1 MKGSRTK
8 GGKGG
13 GGWGKELKGSIN
25 RFAGLIYSGS
35 VGGSEMQRTL
45 PSITKADKE

>member
-8 GGKGG
+8 GERE
-13 GGWGKELKGSIN
+13 GGWGKELKGRIN

-45 PSITKADKE
+45 PSVTKANKE